1 MSKLLVDSEL
11 IFCSLLAIL
20 MSDEGKEG
28 PGCVSRLVAPTLASL
43 PYALR
48 AWQCY
53 LTYEKKNDQMQLI
66 NLGKYLSAF
75 PVIWTSALKFELN
88 PEEGVALSDHDVYL
102 EMLWQYAVVINTLY
116 SFAWDIFMDWGLG
129 FPRDRRGRPQW
140 LFLRPQLDYGTMQNE
155 CCCFCFFFSFFLSF
169 FFFWVDAVCGDDP
182 PFFFYPPPPKCLTV
196 TWRIDI
202 VPLASDVFE
211 QATHCSTI
219 LSW

>member
-155 CCCFCFFFSFFLSF
+155 CCCFCFFFSFFLF
-169 FFFWVDAVCGDDP
+169 FFGWMLFVATI
-182 PFFFYPPPPKCLTV
+182 PFFFLPSSP
-196 TWRIDI
+196 
-202 VPLASDVFE
+202 
-211 QATHCSTI
+211 
-219 LSW
+219 